1 MLNRILENTLRLV
14 LPPMKWAMHA
24 YPTKQLLRFPWVCLC
39 PKQAG
44 HAAAVG
50 VLAPNVADLISYG
63 TTAHGHRTARPAISN
78 RDLGGGGALGL
89 SRRFLPALL
98 RAFVAFGAKSRA
110 RSHVFGAK
118 ELRPRANGRSRLRGV
133 GPVQARSSSLPPV
146 PVLSC
151 PGGWSWTTPH
161 HAGCRHWFC
170 CVLLSTRSGRRRSC
184 ATVGLLAATGPT
196 GTACCVPDVPL
207 HVSASVQPSGTM
219 ARPRVVRAIHIHR
232 WIGIHA
238 DPLPTRTS
246 SVGSSLPDAALW
258 APSNH

>member
-78 RDLGGGGALGL
+78 RDLGGGGALG
-89 SRRFLPALL
+89 RFLPALL

-151 PGGWSWTTPH
+151 PGGWSWTTLGSAASSHTPVDAIRPSQELCYCWTTSSH
-161 HAGCRHWFC
+161 RAHRHC
-170 CVLLSTRSGRRRSC
+170 LLRPRRAAACVC
-184 ATVGLLAATGPT
+184 VGPAFRNHGAATRGACDPHPPVDWHSCRS
-196 GTACCVPDVPL
+196 TAYS
-207 HVSASVQPSGTM
+207 HV
-219 ARPRVVRAIHIHR
+219 
-232 WIGIHA
+232 
-238 DPLPTRTS
+238 
-246 SVGSSLPDAALW
+246 VGRLVAA
-258 APSNH
+258 

>member
-1 MLNRILENTLRLV
+1 V
-14 LPPMKWAMHA
+14 GHA
-24 YPTKQLLRFPWVCLC
+24 YLTKQLQGLPLSKA
-39 PKQAG
+39 KQATPPP
-44 HAAAVG
+44 
-50 VLAPNVADLISYG
+50 LEFWRQTSPISSH
-63 TTAHGHRTARPAISN
+63 TAGHGHRTARPAISN